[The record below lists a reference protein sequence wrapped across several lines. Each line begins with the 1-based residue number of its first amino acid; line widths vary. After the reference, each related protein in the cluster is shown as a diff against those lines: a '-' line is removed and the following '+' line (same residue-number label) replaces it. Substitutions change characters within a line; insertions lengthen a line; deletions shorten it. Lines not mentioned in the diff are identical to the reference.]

1 MPVQHVSV
9 DELTF
14 TVQTDGPDD
23 GLPVLLLHGF
33 PQGPG
38 CFDAVLP
45 RLHGA
50 GLRTIAPAQRG
61 YSPGARPAGD
71 EPYAVQHLVSDALGL
86 LDALGV
92 AYAHVVGHDWG
103 AAVAWQLAARHP
115 HRVSSLV
122 VASVGHPTALS
133 DALATDADQRA
144 RSAYMRDFAAPGAA
158 QRLLADGAGRLRAM
172 VGHGHGHDL
181 AEAVTGPAGL
191 QAALG
196 WYRARGS
203 AEFRLTPAVE
213 VPTTFLWGTSD
224 EFLGRTQAAATG
236 RHVLAEYRFVELAGV
251 GHWIPEDAAA
261 ALATEVVLRSS
272 PW

>member
-14 TVQTDGPDD
+14 TVHTNGPDD
-23 GLPVLLLHGF
+23 GPAVLLLHGF

-38 CFDAVLP
+38 CYDAVLP

-50 GLRTIAPAQRG
+50 GLRTIVPAQRG
-61 YSPGARPAGD
+61 YSPGARPTGD
-71 EPYAVQHLVSDALGL
+71 DAYAVEHLVADALGL

-92 AYAHVVGHDWG
+92 GYAHVVGHDWG

-115 HRVSSLV
+115 GRVSSLV
-122 VASVGHPTALS
+122 AASVGHPTALS
-133 DALATDADQRA
+133 DALATDADQRS
-144 RSAYMRDFAAPGAA
+144 RSAYMRDFAVPGAA
-158 QRLLADGAGRLRAM
+158 EQVLAGGTDRLRAL
-172 VGHGHGHDL
+172 VGEGHDL

-191 QAALG
+191 DAALG

-203 AEFRLTPAVE
+203 AEFRATPDVE
-213 VPTTFLWGTSD
+213 VPTTFLWGTED
-224 EFLGRTQAAATG
+224 EFLGRTQAVSTG

>member
-14 TVQTDGPDD
+14 TVHTDGPAD
-23 GLPVLLLHGF
+23 GPPVLLLHGF

-38 CFDAVLP
+38 SFSAVLP
-45 RLHGA
+45 RLHEA
-50 GLRTIAPAQRG
+50 GLRTITPVQRG
-61 YSPGARPAGD
+61 YSAGARPAGD
-71 EPYAVQHLVSDALGL
+71 EPYAVEHLVADALGL
-86 LDALGV
+86 LDALDVG
-92 AYAHVVGHDWG
+92 YAHVVGHDWG

-133 DALATDADQRA
+133 AAMATDPDQQT
-144 RSAYMRDFAAPGAA
+144 RSAYMREFAAPGAA
-158 QRLLADGAGRLRAM
+158 GKLLAEGPDRLRAL
-172 VGHGHGHDL
+172 VGNGRDL
-181 AEAVTGPAGL
+181 AEAVTELSGL
-191 QAALG
+191 DAALG

-203 AEFRLTPAVE
+203 AEFRRTPPVE
-213 VPTTFLWGTSD
+213 VRTTFLWGTED
-224 EFLGRTQAAATG
+224 EFLGRAQAVGTG

-261 ALATEVVLRSS
+261 ALATEIVLRSS